1 MNDPHSPALFAI
13 AALATGVAAALTM
26 RLLLPALD
34 RLTDQFTA
42 DLTPQLVAVH
52 ADTTRVRVYLRVWS
66 VALVGVPVLLGVV
79 LGMPVLAVIALVP
92 ILMTPRAVVR
102 GVVRK
107 QRTKLRDQLVSG
119 CTNMANTVRAGLSF
133 IQGMENVIDD
143 TPEPLA
149 YEFRRIVTEV
159 RRGRP
164 LVDALQETQD
174 RLDLEPFTLFSTAV
188 RACHVQGG
196 NMTEA
201 LDRIGTSLLENQRL
215 ERKLEAETAAGQ
227 KAVRVLAMCPLAFLG
242 MFSVMDPEGFE
253 TYSTPPGQ
261 VVLGVVL
268 ILDYVSVR
276 WARAIL
282 KLDRAAK

>member
-1 MNDPHSPALFAI
+1 MNDPHNPILFAV
-13 AALATGVAAALTM
+13 AAVATGITAGFLM
-26 RLLLPALD
+26 RLLLPVLD

-42 DLTPQLVAVH
+42 DLTPQLIAVH
-52 ADTTRVRVYLRVWS
+52 ADTTKVRVYLRIWS
-66 VALVGVPVLLGVV
+66 VALVAVPVLLGVV

-92 ILMTPRAVVR
+92 ILLTPRTVVR
-102 GVVRK
+102 GIVRK

-119 CTNMANTVRAGLSF
+119 CTNLANTVRAGLSF
-133 IQGMENVIDD
+133 LQGLENVLDD

-149 YEFRRIVTEV
+149 YEFRRIVNEV

-164 LVDALQETQD
+164 LVDTLQETQE
-174 RLDLEPFTLFSTAV
+174 RLNLEPFTLFSTAV
-188 RACHVQGG
+188 RACYVQGG

-201 LDRIGTSLLENQRL
+201 LDRISTSLLENQRL

-253 TYSTPPGQ
+253 TYSTAPGQ
-261 VVLGVVL
+261 VVLGIVL
-268 ILDYVSVR
+268 LLDYVSVR